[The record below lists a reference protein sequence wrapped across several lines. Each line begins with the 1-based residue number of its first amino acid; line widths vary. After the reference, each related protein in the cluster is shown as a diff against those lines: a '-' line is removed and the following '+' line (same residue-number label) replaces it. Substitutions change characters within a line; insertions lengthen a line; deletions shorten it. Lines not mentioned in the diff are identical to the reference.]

1 MSMPLHDSLWISF
14 SHFFLTFIHCS
25 QYKQTLLYFELP
37 CMILE
42 DNEKE
47 CLSKVV
53 QFYYGLKALLL
64 LVYSTAFLPPQSV
77 ITTLLFFFFLL
88 ISFLFSLHLFCKIL
102 TLLTL
107 AFSFFHLLY
116 YFFLS
121 STIHHVLNGGHAF
134 PLVLLLSSRNGKS
147 KLMHFFTIAI
157 FFSFLEKKALN
168 SDLYSCWS
176 LWVWTLHASHR
187 YIFFCLWVH

>member
-1 MSMPLHDSLWISF
+1 MKRND
-14 SHFFLTFIHCS
+14 
-25 QYKQTLLYFELP
+25 
-37 CMILE
+37 
-42 DNEKE
+42 
-47 CLSKVV
+47 LSKVV

-64 LVYSTAFLPPQSV
+64 LVYSTTFLPPQSV

-187 YIFFCLWVH
+187 YIFFLSVGALAYCYCQIN

>member
-1 MSMPLHDSLWISF
+1 M
-14 SHFFLTFIHCS
+14 
-25 QYKQTLLYFELP
+25 KR
-37 CMILE
+37 
-42 DNEKE
+42 NV
-47 CLSKVV
+47 LSKVV

-134 PLVLLLSSRNGKS
+134 PLVLLLSSRNGKAYA
-147 KLMHFFTIAI
+147 LLYHCHFL
-157 FFSFLEKKALN
+157 FFLRKKGFEFRPIQLLELV
-168 SDLYSCWS
+168 S
-176 LWVWTLHASHR
+176 LDFACFS
-187 YIFFCLWVH
+187 

>member
-1 MSMPLHDSLWISF
+1 
-14 SHFFLTFIHCS
+14 
-25 QYKQTLLYFELP
+25 
-37 CMILE
+37 MILE
-42 DNEKE
+42 DNEKKCPFKSCAVLIWLE
-47 CLSKVV
+47 SPAMNIL
-53 QFYYGLKALLL
+53 F
-64 LVYSTAFLPPQSV
+64 VYSSTFLPPQSV
-77 ITTLLFFFFLL
+77 ITKLLFFFFLL
-88 ISFLFSLHLFCKIL
+88 ISFLFSLHLFCNFL

-121 STIHHVLNGGHAF
+121 TTTHHFLNGRHAF
-134 PLVLLLSSRNGKS
+134 PLVLLLSSPFLQSDRNGKL

-176 LWVWTLHASHR
+176 LWVWSLHAFHR
-187 YIFFCLWVH
+187 FFFIYLWVH

>member
-47 CLSKVV
+47 CPFKSCAVLLWFKSPVITCIFNRLSTSSI
-53 QFYYGLKALLL
+53 L
-64 LVYSTAFLPPQSV
+64 

-134 PLVLLLSSRNGKS
+134 PLVLLLSSRNGKAYA
-147 KLMHFFTIAI
+147 LLYHCHFL
-157 FFSFLEKKALN
+157 FFLRKKGFEFRPIQLLELV
-168 SDLYSCWS
+168 S
-176 LWVWTLHASHR
+176 LDFACFS
-187 YIFFCLWVH
+187 

>member
-47 CLSKVV
+47 CPFKSCAVLLWFKSPVITCIFNRLSSS
-53 QFYYGLKALLL
+53 YY
-64 LVYSTAFLPPQSV
+64 YFLP

-102 TLLTL
+102 TLLTFLLFSSALLLLLVQYNSSCFKWWTCLPTGL
-107 AFSFFHLLY
+107 APFFQKWQIEAYALLY
-116 YFFLS
+116 HCHFLFFLRKKGFEFRP
-121 STIHHVLNGGHAF
+121 IQLLE
-134 PLVLLLSSRNGKS
+134 LVSLD
-147 KLMHFFTIAI
+147 FAC
-157 FFSFLEKKALN
+157 FS
-168 SDLYSCWS
+168 
-176 LWVWTLHASHR
+176 
-187 YIFFCLWVH
+187 

>member
-1 MSMPLHDSLWISF
+1 MSMPLYNSLWISF

-37 CMILE
+37 CILFWKTMKR
-42 DNEKE
+42 NV
-47 CLSKVV
+47 LSKVL

-121 STIHHVLNGGHAF
+121 STIHHVLNGEHAF

-157 FFSFLEKKALN
+157 FFSFLEKKGFEFRPIQL
-168 SDLYSCWS
+168 LELVS
-176 LWVWTLHASHR
+176 LDFACFS
-187 YIFFCLWVH
+187 